1 MVFTTITVI
10 NQIWQLTSICANF
23 LIRVET
29 YKVEIRN
36 SGKVHFLFF
45 YAFFLKYTYGDM
57 WECMEQLE
65 GLLQQLGHN

>member
-45 YAFFLKYTYGDM
+45 YAYIFF
-57 WECMEQLE
+57 
-65 GLLQQLGHN
+65 